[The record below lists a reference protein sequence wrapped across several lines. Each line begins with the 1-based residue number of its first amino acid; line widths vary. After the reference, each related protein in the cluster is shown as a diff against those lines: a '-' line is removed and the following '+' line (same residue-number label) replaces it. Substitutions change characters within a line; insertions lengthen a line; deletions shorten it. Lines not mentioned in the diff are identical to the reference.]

1 MVLATVRMMIPTD
14 KRAEAIQILKMTAES
29 TRIQMGCLSYH
40 IYHDAQVEGAFMVE
54 EVWESQEALNRHLR
68 SDNYRKMLLVAEM
81 AIEAPAIEFLT
92 VTQSG
97 GLEIIGKARGVRT
110 ERSSK

>member
-14 KRAEAIQILKMTAES
+14 KRAEAMQILKMTAES
-29 TRIQMGCLSYH
+29 ARLQMGCLSYH
-40 IYHDAQVEGAFMVE
+40 IYQDAQVEGAFMVE
-54 EVWESQEALNRHLR
+54 EAWESQEALDRHLR
-68 SDNYRKMLLVAEM
+68 SDNYRKVLLVAEM
-81 AIEAPAIEFLT
+81 AIVAPEIDFRT
-92 VTQSG
+92 VTQSA